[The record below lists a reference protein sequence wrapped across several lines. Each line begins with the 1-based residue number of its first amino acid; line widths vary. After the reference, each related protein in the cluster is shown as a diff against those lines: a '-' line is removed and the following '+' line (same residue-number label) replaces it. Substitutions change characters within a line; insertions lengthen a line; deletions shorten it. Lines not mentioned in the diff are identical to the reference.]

1 MLKIAIVEDE
11 RICQEELIEHLRK
24 YEKEH
29 EESFIVRIFNDG
41 IDILDDYSADY
52 DLILLDIHMKHQ
64 DGMTTAH
71 KIREVDTDTQI
82 VFITALAQYAI
93 EGYKVNAMD
102 FLLKPVVYE
111 QLAMMMDKVLSV
123 TSKHRKEKQLLVTDG
138 ESKCKISTDEILYI
152 EVVGHDMFFHTA
164 QKVYTRHGIPLK
176 NMADELAEYYFVK
189 SGQSQLVNLKYVDE
203 VKRDTVSV
211 NGTQIYLSR
220 SRKKEFLEA
229 LADYVG
235 MEI

>member
-52 DLILLDIHMKHQ
+52 DLILLDIHMKHH
-64 DGMTTAH
+64 DGMTTAN

-111 QLAMMMDKVLSV
+111 QLAMMMDKVLAV

-138 ESKCKISTDEILYI
+138 ESKYDIVPYRC
-152 EVVGHDMFFHTA
+152 
-164 QKVYTRHGIPLK
+164 
-176 NMADELAEYYFVK
+176 
-189 SGQSQLVNLKYVDE
+189 
-203 VKRDTVSV
+203 
-211 NGTQIYLSR
+211 
-220 SRKKEFLEA
+220 
-229 LADYVG
+229 
-235 MEI
+235 